1 MKNKFYLFLSFFLLI
16 NYSSFSQIRSFT
28 PEPEKFLKEIQNCIA
43 ENDKSKAKAFVKSFA
58 KTVPQ
63 IFYKEQLIGGYQEL
77 IEYLD

>member
-1 MKNKFYLFLSFFLLI
+1 MYVIYTQKSCGFCVMAKKLLEEH
-16 NYSSFSQIRSFT
+16 SQKYT
-28 PEPEKFLKEIQNCIA
+28 EIAID
-43 ENDKSKAKAFVKSFA
+43 EDEEAKKFVKGFA

>member
-1 MKNKFYLFLSFFLLI
+1 MYVIYTQSRCGYCDMAKELLEAHSQQYTEIPIDVDMDAKN
-16 NYSSFSQIRSFT
+16 
-28 PEPEKFLKEIQNCIA
+28 
-43 ENDKSKAKAFVKSFA
+43 FVKSFA

>member
-1 MKNKFYLFLSFFLLI
+1 MSKEL
-16 NYSSFSQIRSFT
+16 
-28 PEPEKFLKEIQNCIA
+28 LKEHSQKYTEIA
-43 ENDKSKAKAFVKSFA
+43 IDEDNEAKKFVKSFA